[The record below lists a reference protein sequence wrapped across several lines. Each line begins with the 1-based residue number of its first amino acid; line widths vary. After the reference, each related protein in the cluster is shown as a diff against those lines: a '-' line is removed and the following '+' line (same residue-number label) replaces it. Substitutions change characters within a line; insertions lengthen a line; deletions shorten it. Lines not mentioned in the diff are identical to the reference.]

1 MLAGLDPAGLLELD
15 GPLFDAVELAALE
28 RAAWLDELA
37 ASGLEVSYS
46 HLAGF
51 LRVHGAKGRMPP
63 LDVER
68 PHRRHERENGG
79 PPRMSAAAF
88 AADFGPKRAA
98 RG

>member
-1 MLAGLDPAGLLELD
+1 VLAGLDPAGLLELD

-63 LDVER
+63 LNVER
-68 PHRRHERENGG
+68 PLEQNGG
-79 PPRMSAAAF
+79 PPRMSPAAF
-88 AADFGPKRAA
+88 AADFGPKGPA